1 MWGLVLCPA
10 IRPGSPAPRV
20 WSLSRWT
27 TREVPNFL
35 FWVDYFLTVLT
46 FTKGFFSVGVPVS
59 PGLRK
64 SCICFGHSSST
75 FPGEGIGNPLQYS
88 CLENSMDRGAWRA
101 TVHGVTKSQTR
112 LRTHACVHAR
122 AFGGSGPVCRV
133 ASWLQFHNPC
143 KQDTLRHDACSWCMS
158 TTNRVFILH
167 GDFFPH
173 VPTDTI
179 NSLTTSSSK
188 WPTFS

>member
-1 MWGLVLCPA
+1 MWGLVPCPA
-10 IRPGSPAPRV
+10 IRPGSPALRV

-27 TREVPNFL
+27 TREVPHFL

-64 SCICFGHSSST
+64 SYICFGHSSST

-88 CLENSMDRGAWRA
+88 CLENSVDRGAWRA
-101 TVHGVTKSQTR
+101 TVHGVTKSQTQ
-112 LRTHACVHAR
+112 LRTHTCVHAR

-143 KQDTLRHDACSWCMS
+143 KQIHWDMMPVRGACPPQTEFYPSWWLC
-158 TTNRVFILH
+158 
-167 GDFFPH
+167 PH
-173 VPTDTI
+173 VPTDTS

-188 WPTFS
+188 RPTFS